1 MLFIHS
7 RESSWGGGAGMSLLT
22 NMLLPLSFIASLM
35 IYAYSLGDALNLFV
49 SLNLVL
55 HTEHLSWPYSS

>member
-1 MLFIHS
+1 
-7 RESSWGGGAGMSLLT
+7 MSLLT

-49 SLNLVL
+49 SLNLVS